1 MRVIVDQEK
10 CVASG
15 QCVLSA
21 GAVFDQREEDGTV
34 LLLDAGPPPELHD
47 AVHRAAALCPAGA
60 ISVRTES
67 SRQPGRS
74 ERIAYV
80 SSQLLTRASLLM
92 RLLAGQLGG
101 DLSRTELGLLNTLS
115 DGPRRITELAE
126 LERLKQPTTSLLVQR
141 LEQQG
146 LVSRER
152 HADDGRVVQVN
163 LTRAGSIALE
173 DYRAQARAA
182 LSAYLAEMPDEQVEA
197 LAAATETLAH
207 LVTVLQRGTIR

>member
-1 MRVIVDQEK
+1 VP
-10 CVASG
+10 STHS
-15 QCVLSA
+15 L
-21 GAVFDQREEDGTV
+21 
-34 LLLDAGPPPELHD
+34 
-47 AVHRAAALCPAGA
+47 RAERA
-60 ISVRTES
+60 
-67 SRQPGRS
+67 

-80 SSQLLTRASLLM
+80 SSRLLTRASLLS

-101 DLSRTELGLLNTLS
+101 ELSRTEVGLLNTLS
-115 DGPRRITELAE
+115 GGPRRITELAE
-126 LERLKQPTTSLLVQR
+126 LERLKQPTMTVLVQR

-152 HADDGRVVQVN
+152 HADDGRVVLVD
-163 LTRAGSIALE
+163 LTQAGSVALD

-207 LVTVLQRGTIR
+207 LVTVLQRGTSAVAGRSSATVGA